1 MAPVSAWA
9 KEALAAVNGQPIEVA
24 APTQAEPEE
33 DQSPSDDE
41 WDGQPWQCD
50 LPPEFTAAFYPSH
63 QAVREVIDAWA
74 AERNIDLTSVR
85 TCREKGEL
93 FKEVL
98 GCRHRLQRRNVPETG
113 HRHTTTAR
121 TALCTW
127 QVVVQT
133 KKSNN
138 GLWTIRTYNNL
149 HTGHAPYQQFK
160 VRRRATRSR
169 DLFTTKEHAAE
180 FTRLAVDPTV
190 SSKTIFEHMT
200 NKFPNAGFEIADI
213 YRYRADLRRA
223 RRHGDPAAEATFR
236 TAESG
241 SFPELD
247 PAPAAPA
254 ADTVATSFGSVT
266 KPKRKSPAER
276 KLTTPELQAMERM
289 FLSPHIS
296 VIDIAKAFKIGSKSV
311 MKHKKRFES
320 VGKVTRKTPEPKF
333 KQFHLEK
340 LLELLDKDDSLGL
353 SDLQK
358 FLADNYNVKVSR
370 AWISTKLTRANR
382 ARRFKQ
388 TQQPVEE
395 PAEPEEVQIEADAN
409 ADPLPEQEE
418 VGTEMQLES
427 MVDPAPEER
436 QEDASGELESRL
448 LPMDIDRHAEMDGQP
463 LFSCPY
469 YRNDQWRFI
478 NSTTCRSGFPNI
490 PDLKS
495 HLSQCHTN
503 PRYICFRCDEVFKD
517 SPSLEQHQRQE
528 TACPLRERQYRV
540 GMSWEQEDKV
550 RKQQAVPRQGQT
562 HAWLKIYD
570 ILFPGSGLAAS
581 TPLIDVAVNAPTT
594 GVDPFLWES
603 ERSIPSELQGT

>member
-1 MAPVSAWA
+1 MAPVSTWA
-9 KEALAAVNGQPIEVA
+9 KEAFAAVNGEPVEAV
-24 APTQAEPEE
+24 PTQAEPDE

-41 WDGQPWQCD
+41 WNGQPWQCD
-50 LPPEFTAAFYPSH
+50 LPAELTTTIYSSH
-63 QAVREVIDAWA
+63 QAV
-74 AERNIDLTSVR
+74 
-85 TCREKGEL
+85 
-93 FKEVL
+93 VL
-98 GCRHRLQRRNVPETG
+98 
-113 HRHTTTAR
+113 
-121 TALCTW
+121 
-127 QVVVQT
+127 QT
-133 KKSNN
+133 KKSAK
-138 GLWTIRTYNNL
+138 GLWSIRMYNNL

-180 FTRLAVDPTV
+180 FTRLAVNPTV
-190 SSKTIFEHMT
+190 PSKTIFDHMN
-200 NKFPNAGFEIADI
+200 NKFPDAGFEIADV

-223 RRHGDPAAEATFR
+223 RRHGDPTAEATFR

-241 SFPELD
+241 SLPDPD
-247 PAPAAPA
+247 PAQPATA
-254 ADTVATSFGSVT
+254 ADTKTTSSGSVT

-296 VIDIAKAFKIGSKSV
+296 VIDIAKAFKIGSKTV

-358 FLADNYNVKVSR
+358 FLDDNYNVKVSR

-388 TQQPVEE
+388 TQPPIEP
-395 PAEPEEVQIEADAN
+395 PAESDEVQIEADAN
-409 ADPLPEQEE
+409 ADPIPDQGE
-418 VGTEMQLES
+418 VGTELQLEPI
-427 MVDPAPEER
+427 VEPAPEEK
-436 QEDASGELESRL
+436 QDDASGELESKM
-448 LPMDIDRHAEMDGQP
+448 LPMGIDRHAEMNA
-463 LFSCPY
+463 
-469 YRNDQWRFI
+469 NDSR
-478 NSTTCRSGFPNI
+478 
-490 PDLKS
+490 L
-495 HLSQCHTN
+495 HLSQYHTN
-503 PRYICFRCDEVFKD
+503 PRYICFRCNEIFID

-540 GMSWEQEDKV
+540 GMSWEQEEKV
-550 RKQQAVPRQGQT
+550 RRQQAIPRQGQT

-581 TPLIDVAVNAPTT
+581 NPMVDVAVTAPTT

-603 ERSIPSELQGT
+603 ERSVPAELQGT